1 MTMLGLVFAAVTSS
15 FLMRFGNG
23 GETAWFNWS
32 SNHLKVRAFATDG
45 TNIVAAAP
53 MAEGGCAVSVLDPE
67 GRFLFSCPQ
76 AYGTGEREVKA
87 AYADGCYFFVR
98 DGFFAKEDKWKITLS
113 VHRADNGKVVP
124 FAGNQPFC
132 VLDEKVEGNREKLSR
147 RYERIRN
154 FHTDEKVLLDAWAE
168 EGALWVETS
177 FGGVKAFD
185 PKTGRFLRIGRTRQR
200 PPLPLSLAHR
210 VAEPYVG
217 AYDPEKLVRPV
228 AWLTD
233 AKGRTWVAED
243 RWNPKRI
250 TCWNADGSL
259 CFEKIGSPAY
269 GAPSAG
275 FDTEDATHWVAD
287 NVHYRVDTKA
297 CTAKPFAIARKENC
311 RVAGLEPARQYRFT
325 HVNDRTC
332 ALGAGMVLT
341 VSEVGADGAFV
352 DRAFLSSLHFFERAC
367 DFAETELV
375 KAIRRRFGVTDEKEK
390 RRRGIVW
397 QDWNGD
403 GEVQID
409 EVEVTPEGWTF
420 GWDWWGAVAET
431 ADIPFF
437 VRDPDGREHRGELK
451 AGRWRFSTAFEAL
464 RPIEGA
470 LPEGVKTLMEGEY
483 MVDDRGVAYVQKE
496 QIVAVD
502 RQGRILWGFPN
513 PFRGVA
519 GSHDAP
525 FPRTGE
531 MIGVIFGLGTAP
543 LPDGRRVL
551 AWQGNHGP
559 VYFLDSTGSFLGSQ
573 FKDCRISE
581 LEGPDLIGG
590 EPFGGT
596 FGYDSRNSRYLYQ
609 GGNGGYRIYR
619 VDGLESARPVSRAA
633 DVSTWMPLPQELSI
647 PVDGEAR
654 LARWGRSEDEI
665 TLWASR
671 ASEDLVLRV
680 EVRDPSPWV
689 NNGGDWTALF
699 KTGDSFNFHFGDK
712 RLLVA
717 PFEGKTCA
725 VLYSFQGP
733 QETPGNPV
741 DFRSPWRTV
750 TVPDVR
756 LAPEVCAQVRTR
768 ADGYELAIRLPQSL
782 LPSKESFRGDF
793 GVIFGD
799 RDGRVNLARVYLFN
813 KSTGLVSDVPG
824 EIEPSYARYG
834 KIGFSKSGVGC
845 GTFPLGPAF
854 VASRGLVYF
863 ETADGVLTAM
873 DTNGNYRASYVLPKR
888 PTPWPLSPL
897 VVDGDNLYFVRDR
910 RLWMIPCDAP
920 DGASAV
926 RVPTNVGLVN
936 QISSTV
942 RDGKLLAVR
951 HQQGDLVS
959 VDLAT
964 GAVCGLGPA
973 ADVFAPVIDWAEDGG
988 YLFVGRFAHKTLDG
1002 MVLKDAW
1009 PKKLIGDR
1017 EMGIML
1023 GSRLGE
1029 KYYLSTFNGTIRA
1042 FDAKTFEPSPGVVLG
1057 GKSGHFI
1064 GRAYVHPE
1072 LTTPG
1077 AVCRLDDRTYL
1088 VGGGAGSIFYLY
1100 VNSDTGRFELGRRL
1114 CAERTSKGT
1123 GK

>member
-87 AYADGCYFFVR
+87 AYADGCYFFIR

-124 FAGNQPFC
+124 FADNRPFI
-132 VLDEKVEGNREKLSR
+132 VLDEKVEGNPTKLTR

-154 FHTDEKVLLDAWAE
+154 FHTDEKILLDARFE
-168 EGALWVETS
+168 DGLLFVETT

-185 PKTGRFLRIGRTRQR
+185 PKTGKFMRPGCSRQR
-200 PPLPLSLAHR
+200 PPLPPVLASR
-210 VAEPYVG
+210 VVDSHVG
-217 AYDPEKLVRPV
+217 TYNPEELVRPV

-233 AKGRTWVAED
+233 SNGRTWVAED

-250 TCWNADGSL
+250 SCWNVDGTL
-259 CFEKIGSPAY
+259 RFEKIGSPAY
-269 GAPSAG
+269 GASSAG
-275 FDTEDATHWVAD
+275 FDSEDATHWVAD
-287 NVHYRVDTKA
+287 NVHYRVDMEA
-297 CTAKPFAIARKENC
+297 GTAKPVAVARKENC

-325 HVNDRTC
+325 RVNGETY
-332 ALGAGMVLT
+332 ALGEGMVLT
-341 VSEVGADGAFV
+341 LSEIRPNGAFI
-352 DRAFLSSLHFFERAC
+352 DRAFLSSVHFFERAC
-367 DFAETELV
+367 DFVETDIV
-375 KAIRRRFGVTDEKEK
+375 KAIRQRFNITDEKEK
-390 RRRGIVW
+390 RCRGLVW
-397 QDWNGD
+397 QDLNSD
-403 GEVQID
+403 GEIQID
-409 EVEVTPEGWTF
+409 EVEVTPAGWAF
-420 GWDWWGAVAET
+420 GWDWWGAVVET
-431 ADIPFF
+431 ADVPFF
-437 VRDPDGREHRGELK
+437 VRDLQGREYCGKLK
-451 AGRWRFSTAFEAL
+451 AGDWRFSAAFSGL
-464 RPIEGA
+464 RPIRGA
-470 LPEGVKTLMEGEY
+470 LPNGVTTLLNGEY

-496 QIVAVD
+496 QIVAID
-502 RQGRILWGFPN
+502 PQGCILWGFPN
-513 PFRGVA
+513 PFRGVG

-525 FPRTGE
+525 FPRSGE

-559 VYFLDSTGSFLGSQ
+559 VYFLDSTGAFLGAL
-573 FKDCRISE
+573 FKDCRVSE

-596 FGYDSRNSRYLYQ
+596 FGYDSRNGRYLYQ

-910 RLWMIPCDAP
+910 RLWTLSCDAP
-920 DGASAV
+920 SGSAV
-926 RVPTNVGLVN
+926 VRVLSEVGLVN

-942 RDGKLLAVR
+942 RDGNLLAIR

-959 VDLAT
+959 LDLAT
-964 GAVCGLGPA
+964 GVMRELGSA
-973 ADVFAPVIDWAEDGG
+973 ADAYAPVIDWTEDGG
-988 YLFVGRFAHKTLDG
+988 FLFVGRRAWKCMDG
-1002 MVLKDAW
+1002 KVLENGW
-1009 PKKLIGDR
+1009 PRKLIGDR
-1017 EMGIML
+1017 EMGIQL
-1023 GSRLGE
+1023 GNRVDG
-1029 KYYLSTFNGTIRA
+1029 KYYLSTHNGTVRA
-1042 FDAKTFEPSPGVVLG
+1042 FDAKTLEPAPGVVLG

-1064 GRAYVHPE
+1064 GKAYVHPE
-1072 LTTPG
+1072 LKMPG
-1077 AVCRLDDRTYL
+1077 SICPVDARSFL
-1088 VGGGAGSIFYLY
+1088 VGGESGSIFFLH
-1100 VNSDTGRFELGRRL
+1100 VDPDTGRFEIGKRL
-1114 CAERTSKGT
+1114 FAEESGKG
-1123 GK
+1123 GVK